1 MSFFYKVVNFRILLQ
16 YGLKITFST
25 DTEAEIEL
33 VKRVA
38 LDYDA
43 TAAVFTDG
51 WAQGGAGAVELAD
64 AVIEACKKESNF
76 KFLYD
81 LDLSIEEKINV
92 IAGEMYG
99 AASVVFS
106 AKVKETIRTYTEKV
120 KDTNVHQVI

>member
-1 MSFFYKVVNFRILLQ
+1 M
-16 YGLKITFST
+16 
-25 DTEAEIEL
+25 
-33 VKRVA
+33 KRVA

-51 WAQGGAGAVELAD
+51 WAQGGAGALELAD
-64 AVIEACKKESNF
+64 AVVEACKKENQF

-81 LDLSIEEKINV
+81 LEMPIEEKINT

-106 AKVKETIRTYTEKV
+106 AKVKETIRAYTEKV
-120 KDTNVHQVI
+120 CYFLCGFDYFFF

>member
-1 MSFFYKVVNFRILLQ
+1 MNIFSHLFCHFYLNLFR
-16 YGLKITFST
+16 T

-43 TAAVFTDG
+43 YAAVFTDG
-51 WAQGGAGAVELAD
+51 WAQGGAGALELAD
-64 AVIEACKKESNF
+64 SVIEACKKESQF

-81 LDLSIEEKINV
+81 LELPIEEKINT

-106 AKVKETIRTYTEKV
+106 AKVKETIRAYTEKV
-120 KDTNVHQVI
+120 RICSSIQ